1 MYYPNLRAEIM
12 RKGMT
17 VSEFA
22 ENCGFATSTFSYKL
36 SDRSP
41 FLLEEAIKIRT
52 ALGVDMSLEKLF
64 EKEVTGCEE

>member
-1 MYYPNLRAEIM
+1 M

-22 ENCGFATSTFSYKL
+22 ENCGFATSTFSYKI

-41 FLLEEAIKIRT
+41 FLLEEAIKIRS

-64 EKEVTGCEE
+64 EK